1 MVTPQAFDIF
11 LEEDNQKY
19 TSIYGVYI
27 YYKCLIFPHGAFF
40 SFTLPGVEDLRYKQT
55 FHFLVILILL

>member
-1 MVTPQAFDIF
+1 MFTPQAFDIF

-27 YYKCLIFPHGAFF
+27 I
-40 SFTLPGVEDLRYKQT
+40 SV
-55 FHFLVILILL
+55 